1 MTLCHPLDTPSLRTI
16 ALFYPISHGGSK
28 MLTSIGNMVTAA
40 KKKADP
46 RFFPIALVDLPLEC
60 WNTFLSITFI
70 FLILIEC
77 LLGACQSS
85 ANVWGYRHCPRP
97 PGAGERIKQISN
109 KSKVGVRKNGNKN
122 IEQQGAYPTP
132 GSSETQEVEMTC
144 LRSPNDIGM
153 TMDIGRRAW
162 TSAQGSA
169 LPLCASGHVGW
180 EQGHFLTLEKYGGIY
195 WRRSRYFKEKMTSPS
210 SFLKRTQSWL
220 GWLASFGGLKNDE
233 FFSELVP
240 SCVLGSG
247 QLVAAQIVSCKGGS
261 MGRWKRRIV
270 ILLLWSQD
278 VREDKTKG

>member
-1 MTLCHPLDTPSLRTI
+1 MEAQRCWHPL
-16 ALFYPISHGGSK
+16 A
-28 MLTSIGNMVTAA
+28 
-40 KKKADP
+40 
-46 RFFPIALVDLPLEC
+46 LEC

-70 FLILIEC
+70 LLILIEC

-97 PGAGERIKQISN
+97 PGAGERIKQISK

-132 GSSETQEVEMTC
+132 GSSETQEVEMIC

-180 EQGHFLTLEKYGGIY
+180 ELWKNMVEYTGEGVGTSKRKWLALLPFLRGPSHGWAGWHPLEV
-195 WRRSRYFKEKMTSPS
+195 WRMMS
-210 SFLKRTQSWL
+210 SFLSW
-220 GWLASFGGLKNDE
+220 SP
-233 FFSELVP
+233 LVY
-240 SCVLGSG
+240 
-247 QLVAAQIVSCKGGS
+247 
-261 MGRWKRRIV
+261 
-270 ILLLWSQD
+270 
-278 VREDKTKG
+278 